1 VKTIK
6 VSWTLCLVNMDYV
19 ADGKG
24 VDEPNVLPSGDDLV
38 QSYSKTWIRTKRRAQ
53 RRGDP
58 ERRGSCQVPG
68 IFNVAI
74 ELKGSPTVVNPP
86 HPVSLRSC

>member
-1 VKTIK
+1 
-6 VSWTLCLVNMDYV
+6 MDYV

-38 QSYSKTWIRTKRRAQ
+38 QSHSKTWIRAQ
-53 RRGDP
+53 RRGDA

-74 ELKGSPTVVNPP
+74 ELKGPPTVVNPR
-86 HPVSLRSC
+86 HPVSLKSC